1 MCIYHVCVFI
11 CLCICSFVSCFFVCG
26 RICVRVCPWVD
37 VYGCAC
43 VFVYLFVHITASYF
57 VFFMTAMSE
66 DRVWAEGLLI
76 FYEIFKY
83 LEEALDRLSHTLISD
98 LDIPGMRRKEAFEKV
113 SALERSI
120 RCASKVYEIDTT
132 IFSSLPFVFHEKSSG
147 KPFQR
152 FKSNPIFQD
161 LAFYLGSNWKDGYK
175 PRESVCQYLKHL
187 EKIEQENPYYLMSY
201 IYHLYMGLLS
211 GGQILRRKK
220 VLLQKFS
227 FSRKVN
233 KYGQPFVFLNTYYD
247 WSRVLTLH

>member
-1 MCIYHVCVFI
+1 MSSTEEVPFTKQMRNVTREIHN
-11 CLCICSFVSCFFVCG
+11 VSDALINAKLG
-26 RICVRVCPWVD
+26 I
-37 VYGCAC
+37 
-43 VFVYLFVHITASYF
+43 
-57 VFFMTAMSE
+57 AMSE

-98 LDIPGMRRKEAFEKV
+98 LDIPGMRRKEAFEK
-113 SALERSI
+113 
-120 RCASKVYEIDTT
+120 
-132 IFSSLPFVFHEKSSG
+132 
-147 KPFQR
+147 
-152 FKSNPIFQD
+152 D

-227 FSRKVN
+227 FSRKDVQLFKDGGPLGLSIIGGSDHFCVPFGTSPDDPGIYIS
-233 KYGQPFVFLNTYYD
+233 KYLYFDAIHEYLEGSNNHVALK
-247 WSRVLTLH
+247 

>member
-1 MCIYHVCVFI
+1 MSSTEEVPFTKQMRNVTREIHN
-11 CLCICSFVSCFFVCG
+11 VSDALINAKLG
-26 RICVRVCPWVD
+26 I
-37 VYGCAC
+37 
-43 VFVYLFVHITASYF
+43 
-57 VFFMTAMSE
+57 AMSE

-98 LDIPGMRRKEAFEKV
+98 LDIPGMRRKEAFEK
-113 SALERSI
+113 
-120 RCASKVYEIDTT
+120 
-132 IFSSLPFVFHEKSSG
+132 
-147 KPFQR
+147 
-152 FKSNPIFQD
+152 D

-227 FSRKVN
+227 FSRKDSVEGMAVTEIDTSVSRLKREMTEAMN
-233 KYGQPFVFLNTYYD
+233 RIAEELDEETKQRLLDESKMVFILNNSIVHSVEGAGSVVAMKILKFASYGVLSALLFVYIKRMLIG
-247 WSRVLTLH
+247 